1 MTSRSMT
8 ADPTMVMTTP
18 STAIAARL
26 VTTRADAV
34 NLVGKHL
41 EKGLAIKSI
50 KIKYPEDLD
59 KARAMKLEWTQVM
72 TDLLGRL
79 FDNSSVADFC
89 NDWVGKIFPEY
100 AEFGNFVEQFYE
112 EMEQRTTR
120 LRAVFD
126 QLNVAIEQAPI
137 PSSRPLQN
145 GPLQTES
152 HANAAAPGHAHG
164 HAPAPAPAAHAP
176 AHAPHAPSS
185 AAFAGPERMT
195 RATKVK
201 AMLALDGKATPYT
214 DAIAKFLE
222 QLGVVV
228 VKVPATMSLVA
239 AITKDADTTFTAL
252 LLDDGDVQADVPR
265 RDERTLM
272 FELGYCAGRV
282 GAGRVCVLHPAGR
295 APMTGTA
302 GVEHLGL
309 DTTGGWQLQLAR
321 LMRRC
326 GIEVDLNKLV

>member
-1 MTSRSMT
+1 MTTNST
-8 ADPTMVMTTP
+8 LDPTMVMTTP

-26 VTTRADAV
+26 VTPRAEAV
-34 NLVGKHL
+34 ALVGKHL
-41 EKGLAIKSI
+41 EKGLAIKSF

-72 TDLLGRL
+72 TDLLIRL

-112 EMEQRTTR
+112 EIEQRTTR

-137 PSSRPLQN
+137 PSSRPLQSTAIPASSSH
-145 GPLQTES
+145 GSHGS
-152 HANAAAPGHAHG
+152 HAPMET
-164 HAPAPAPAAHAP
+164 PAATHAT
-176 AHAPHAPSS
+176 ATSHAPHAAPSS
-185 AAFAGPERMT
+185 TFSGPERMT
-195 RATKVK
+195 RTTKVK
-201 AMLALDGKATPYT
+201 AIIATDGAPTPYG
-214 DAIAKFLE
+214 DAVVKFLE

-228 VKVPATMSLVA
+228 VKVSATVSLVGA
-239 AITKDADTTFTAL
+239 MTKDADATFVAL
-252 LLDDGDVQADVPR
+252 LLDGGDVQSDAPR
-265 RDERTLM
+265 REERALL

-282 GAGRVCVLHPAGR
+282 GAQRTCVLHPAGR
-295 APMTGTA
+295 APMTGTT
-302 GVEHLGL
+302 GIEHLGL

-326 GIEVDLNKLV
+326 GIEVDLNKLM